1 MDVVSY
7 TDPWHGKRGDF
18 AGCCGDFHRFIDWL
32 EPILDDI
39 WWFLKVV
46 DPQNGFQC
54 KILQFA

>member
-32 EPILDDI
+32 ETDI
-39 WWFLKVV
+39 RRHMVV
-46 DPQNGFQC
+46 S
-54 KILQFA
+54 